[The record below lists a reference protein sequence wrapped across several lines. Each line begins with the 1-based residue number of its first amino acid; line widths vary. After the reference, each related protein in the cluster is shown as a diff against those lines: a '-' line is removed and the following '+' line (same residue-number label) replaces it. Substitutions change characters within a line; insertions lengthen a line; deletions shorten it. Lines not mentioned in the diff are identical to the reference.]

1 MNFKTE
7 KRGNYMKIL
16 MFVLVILANIMG
28 FLLYKKKKSIYSAGF
43 AILFLAFVFGGF
55 GSGLALLITRDAFS
69 IFYGF
74 QIAEILILNSV
85 IVFFIAIFVSIW
97 KKIRQLI

>member
-1 MNFKTE
+1 M
-7 KRGNYMKIL
+7 RIL
-16 MFVLVILANIMG
+16 MFVLVIFANIIG
-28 FLLYKKKKSIYSAGF
+28 FLFYKKKKSIYSAGF

-55 GSGLALLITRDAFS
+55 GSGLALLITSDAFS

-85 IVFFIAIFVSIW
+85 IVLIIAIFVTIW
-97 KKIRQLI
+97 KKLVN